1 MPTAKESISAVL
13 ERVLPLSPQPQPPP
27 PPFMAVLLFP
37 EPGMELFL
45 ELFQEPCMEWFLE
58 LFTELFLELFM
69 FEQFMGLFME
79 PFLEL
84 FIEPCVAHPGM
95 EDWPLFII
103 GRLQPFCG
111 RLC

>member
-1 MPTAKESISAVL
+1 
-13 ERVLPLSPQPQPPP
+13 
-27 PPFMAVLLFP
+27 
-37 EPGMELFL
+37 MELLL
-45 ELFQEPCMEWFLE
+45 ELFQESCMEWFLG
-58 LFTELFLELFM
+58 LFIELFL